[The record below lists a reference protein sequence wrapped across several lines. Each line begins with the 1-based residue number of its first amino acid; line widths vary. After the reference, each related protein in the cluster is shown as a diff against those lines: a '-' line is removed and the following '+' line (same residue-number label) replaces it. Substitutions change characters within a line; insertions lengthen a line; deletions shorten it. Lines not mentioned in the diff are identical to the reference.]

1 MVGISSEQ
9 LVSVIVPAL
18 NSARFIGRT
27 LQSIASQS
35 HRQIEVIVVD
45 DGSVDDTPHIVSSY
59 ARNDA
64 RIRLYMRDHGG
75 APAARNFAASQ
86 ARGAFLAPC
95 DSDDLWH
102 PDKIALQ
109 LSALSSSPASA
120 GVAYCWSV
128 GIDEDD
134 GVIFPNWACST
145 DEGNVLYAM
154 MANSLP
160 GSGSSP
166 LIRRSCFDAAGGYPE
181 DVPNADEWQLYIAL
195 AAICEFSVVRRHLVG
210 YRFRRGQISGNF
222 TGMADS
228 LERTTRWIVSRW
240 PDTPSRVLRR
250 RAYVVNCYL
259 AFLAARQRR
268 FMSALQYRIA
278 AWTAQPAEVF
288 SLATLD
294 FFPMMVGQVFCIER
308 YYYCFWRAPATWE
321 PARRLQNPCPSMTVD
336 ASGL

>member
-1 MVGISSEQ
+1 MIASHEEQ

-27 LQSIASQS
+27 LQSIASQTY
-35 HRQIEVIVVD
+35 RQIEIVVVD
-45 DGSVDDTPHIVSSY
+45 DGSVDDTPHIVSGY
-59 ARNDA
+59 AREDA
-64 RIRLYMRDHGG
+64 RIRLFVRNHGG

-109 LSALSSSPASA
+109 LAALSSAPANA

-128 GIDEDD
+128 GIDEEDR
-134 GVIFPNWACST
+134 VIFPNWARSG

-160 GSGSSP
+160 GSGSAP

-195 AAICEFSVVRRHLVG
+195 AGICEFSLVPRYLVG
-210 YRFRRGQISGNF
+210 YRFRRGQVSNDF
-222 TGMADS
+222 VGMADS

-240 PDTPSRVLRR
+240 PYAPSTVLRR

-259 AFLAARQRR
+259 AFLAARQRH
-268 FMSALQYRIA
+268 FLSALQYRIA
-278 AWTAQPAEVF
+278 AWSAQPNE
-288 SLATLD
+288 LIGLGTLD
-294 FFPMMVGQVFCIER
+294 FCLMMFGQLLRIER
-308 YYYCFWRAPATWE
+308 YYYCFWRRPTTWE
-321 PARRLQNPCPSMTVD
+321 PARKLRDARSLAPVD
-336 ASGL
+336 ESDP

>member
-1 MVGISSEQ
+1 MSSEQ

-27 LQSIASQS
+27 LQSIVSQS
-35 HRQIEVIVVD
+35 HRQLEIIVVD
-45 DGSVDDTPHIVSSY
+45 DGSVDDTPSIVSGY
-59 ARNDA
+59 AQSDG
-64 RIRLYMRDHGG
+64 RIRLYSRRHGG

-102 PDKIALQ
+102 PEKIALQ
-109 LSALSSSPASA
+109 LAALRASPVNA

-134 GVIFPNWACST
+134 AVILPNWAHST
-145 DEGNVLYAM
+145 DEGNVLHAM

-166 LIRRSCFDAAGGYPE
+166 LIRRACFDAVGGYPE
-181 DVPNADEWQLYIAL
+181 NVPNADEWQLYIAL
-195 AAICEFSVVRRHLVG
+195 AGVCEFSVVRRHLVG
-210 YRFRRGQISGNF
+210 YRFRRGQISSNVA
-222 TGMADS
+222 GMADS
-228 LERTTRWIVSRW
+228 LARTTSWIVSKW
-240 PDTPSRVLRR
+240 PDTPAEVLGR

-268 FMSALQYRIA
+268 FRAAFRYRIM
-278 AWTAQPAEVF
+278 AWTARPAEIF
-288 SLATLD
+288 SLAMLD
-294 FFPMMVGQVFCIER
+294 FLLLLVGQACRVER
-308 YYYCFWRAPATWE
+308 YYYCFWRPPTTWE
-321 PARRLQNPCPSMTVD
+321 PAKRLRKERLPMPAN
-336 ASGL
+336 ASPL

>member
-1 MVGISSEQ
+1 LIASHEEQ

-27 LQSIASQS
+27 LQSIAAQS
-35 HRQIEVIVVD
+35 HRQIEIIVVD
-45 DGSVDDTPHIVSSY
+45 DGSVDDTPHIVSNY

-64 RIRLYMRDHGG
+64 RIRHFVRNHGG
-75 APAARNFAASQ
+75 APAARNYAASQ

-109 LSALSSSPASA
+109 LAALSSAPANA

-128 GIDEDD
+128 GIDEED
-134 GVIFPNWACST
+134 GVIFPNWARSAE
-145 DEGNVLYAM
+145 EGNVLYAM

-160 GSGSSP
+160 GSGSAP

-181 DVPNADEWQLYIAL
+181 DIPNADEWQLYIAL
-195 AAICEFSVVRRHLVG
+195 AGLCEFALVRRHLVG
-210 YRFRRGQISGNF
+210 YRFRRGQISSDVA
-222 TGMADS
+222 GMAES
-228 LERTTRWIVSRW
+228 LHRTTRWIESRW
-240 PDTPSRVLRR
+240 SHVPPAVLRH

-268 FMSALQYRIA
+268 FLSALQYRVA
-278 AWTAQPAEVF
+278 AWNALPARVL

-294 FFPMMVGQVFCIER
+294 FLLLMVGQCLRIER
-308 YYYCFWRAPATWE
+308 YYYCFWRRPRTWE
-321 PARRLQNPCPSMTVD
+321 PATKLRSPRSSVAVD
-336 ASGL
+336 ASDP

>member
-1 MVGISSEQ
+1 VDNSEQ

-27 LQSIASQS
+27 LQSIAFQS
-35 HRQIEVIVVD
+35 HRRIEIIVVD
-45 DGSVDDTPHIVSSY
+45 DGSVDDTPAIVSSY
-59 ARNDA
+59 ARSDA
-64 RIRLYMRDHGG
+64 RIRLFSREHGG

-102 PDKIALQ
+102 PEKIALQ
-109 LSALSSSPASA
+109 LAALCSSPANR

-134 GVIFPNWACST
+134 AVILPNWARST
-145 DEGNVLYAM
+145 DEGNVLHAM

-195 AAICEFSVVRRHLVG
+195 AGVCEFSVVRRHLVG
-210 YRFRRGQISGNF
+210 YRFRRGQISSDVA
-222 TGMADS
+222 GMADS
-228 LERTTRWIVSRW
+228 LARTTTWIVSRW
-240 PDTPSRVLRR
+240 PDTPSEVLRR

-259 AFLAARQRR
+259 AFLAARRR
-268 FMSALQYRIA
+268 HFVSAVRYRIA
-278 AWTAQPAEVF
+278 AWTAQPVEVL
-288 SLATLD
+288 SLSTLD
-294 FFPMMVGQVFCIER
+294 FFLIMVGQVFRVER
-308 YYYCFWRAPATWE
+308 YYYRFWRPPEVWE
-321 PARRLQNPCPSMTVD
+321 PAKNLRNERLPVPAD
-336 ASGL
+336 ASAH